1 MRSRAVFTRPGD
13 VLLQGGYCP
22 TKLLVPWG
30 NWGPQYM
37 FSPHDEDRLA
47 FGPGGMEYLSG
58 ALVEFQG
65 RQGATLKCG

>member
-1 MRSRAVFTRPGD
+1 MRSRAVFTGPGD

-37 FSPHDEDRLA
+37 FSPHDEVRLA
-47 FGPGGMEYLSG
+47 FGPSGMDICPAHSSNSKDDR
-58 ALVEFQG
+58 AL
-65 RQGATLKCG
+65 L